1 MEEINKMFAAF
12 GLSAEEIRSK
22 LTSMGLSSEE
32 IRSKFASMGLSP
44 EEINKKLA
52 SMGVPLDEVTQ
63 KVASLGLPGVIL
75 VITVALSQATS
86 YPIAVA
92 LAILG
97 GPLGILGGLGVLG
110 LASVLGDVLTG
121 YGFDAVLIAVYK
133 ERRKKES
140 QESLLKE
147 VEGLPITEDLK
158 LKLKHQIEVEIVS
171 EDIGYPRTVEIV
183 DEE

>member
-1 MEEINKMFAAF
+1 MEEINKMFANF
-12 GLSAEEIRSK
+12 GLLPDEIRSK
-22 LTSMGLSSEE
+22 L
-32 IRSKFASMGLSP
+32 ASMGLSP
-44 EEINKKLA
+44 DEINKKLA
-52 SMGVPLDEVTQ
+52 SMGVSLDEVTQ

-92 LAILG
+92 VATLG

-121 YGFDAVLIAVYK
+121 YGLDAVLVAVYK

-140 QESLLKE
+140 QENLLKE

-158 LKLKHQIEVEIVS
+158 LKLKHQIEVEVVS
-171 EDIGYPRTVEIV
+171 EHIGYPRTVEIV